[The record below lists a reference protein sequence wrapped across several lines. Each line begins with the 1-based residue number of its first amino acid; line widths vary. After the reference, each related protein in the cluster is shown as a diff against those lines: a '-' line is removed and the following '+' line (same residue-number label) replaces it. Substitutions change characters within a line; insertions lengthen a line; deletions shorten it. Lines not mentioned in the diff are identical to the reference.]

1 VERAAAVA
9 VVGLPVA
16 SSASMSISP
25 PLLRAEDPS
34 ATAML
39 VYIPAH
45 PLVVVEAGEGER
57 LLLHTTAT
65 TCLMMRMSS
74 PNPHFHHL
82 VDVGNPA

>member
-1 VERAAAVA
+1 
-9 VVGLPVA
+9 
-16 SSASMSISP
+16 
-25 PLLRAEDPS
+25 
-34 ATAML
+34 ML